1 MKLRYRPVFLATMS
15 LFAIATVVAEDKKID
30 DSPSYWM
37 RKKLEYSSRIL
48 AGLASADFEEIGQS
62 ARSMNVLTR
71 LEKWVHASLPDY
83 RAQLKTFQAA
93 NERIIHAADKEDLD
107 GAAAGFLQLTT
118 SCVNCHKVVR
128 DAQRSGESRSQK

>member
-1 MKLRYRPVFLATMS
+1 MRYRTVLLAVTS
-15 LFAIATVVAEDKKID
+15 LLAVVTVVAEDKKID

-37 RKKLEYSSRIL
+37 KKKLEYSERIL

-62 ARSMNVLTR
+62 ARSMSVLTR
-71 LEKWVHASLPDY
+71 LERWVHASLPDY
-83 RAQLKTFQAA
+83 RAQLKIFQSA

-128 DAQRSGESRSQK
+128 DAERSGARRSQQ